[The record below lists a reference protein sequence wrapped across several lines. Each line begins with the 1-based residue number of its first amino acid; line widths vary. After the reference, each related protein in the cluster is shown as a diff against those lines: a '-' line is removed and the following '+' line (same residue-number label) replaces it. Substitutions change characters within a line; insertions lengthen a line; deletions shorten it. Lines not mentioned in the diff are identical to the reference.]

1 MDQPL
6 IYKYKP
12 KNLDNFNFETDFKF
26 ILNKFINNDLLNL
39 LFVGDSGSCKTTLIN
54 IICKQYYGEDY
65 DSNNVLIIN
74 SLKEQGISYYRTEVK
89 TFCQTICSIPNKKKI
104 ILIDDLDLINENS
117 QQVFRNCL
125 DKYSNN
131 VNLIASC
138 QNLQKIIE
146 TYQSRVTILK
156 INKFDRDFL
165 MYKITDICNNENI
178 VIDDESKKYLI
189 DLSNNSIRTIINYLE
204 KFRLLEKKINKSL
217 IISNCTNIS
226 LKFFNDY
233 TEICKK
239 NNIFEALKKINYLI
253 ECGYSVIDILDN
265 YFTYIKICDILEEE
279 IKYKVTILICKY
291 ITKFYNLHEDEIEL
305 AFFTNN
311 LINLLK

>member
-12 KNLDNFNFETDFKF
+12 KNLNDFNFEPDFKF
-26 ILNKFINNDLLNL
+26 ILNKFIDNDLLNI

-65 DSNNVLIIN
+65 DTNNVLIIN

-156 INKFDRDFL
+156 IKKFDKEFL
-165 MYKITDICNNENI
+165 IDKISEICHNENI
-178 VIDDESKKYLI
+178 EIDDESKKYLI

-204 KFRLLEKKINKSL
+204 KFRLLGKNINKSL

-239 NNIFEALKKINYLI
+239 NKILEALKKINNLI
-253 ECGYSVIDILDN
+253 DCGYSVIDILDN
-265 YFTYIKICDILEEE
+265 YFTYIKICDILDEET
-279 IKYKVTILICKY
+279 KYKITILICKY

>member
-12 KNLDNFNFETDFKF
+12 KNLNDFNFEPDFKF
-26 ILNKFINNDLLNL
+26 ILNKFIENDLLNI

-54 IICKQYYGEDY
+54 IICKQYYGEEY

-156 INKFDRDFL
+156 IKKFDKEFL
-165 MYKITDICNNENI
+165 IDKISEICHNENI
-178 VIDDESKKYLI
+178 EIDNESKKYLI

-204 KFRLLEKKINKSL
+204 KFRLLGKKINKSL

-239 NNIFEALKKINYLI
+239 NKIFEALKKINNLI
-253 ECGYSVIDILDN
+253 DCGYSVIDILDN
-265 YFTYIKICDILEEE
+265 YFTYIKICDILDEET
-279 IKYKVTILICKY
+279 KYKITILICKY